1 MSEDTKTI
9 TETDLQS
16 SVEKD
21 GKKSNIILD
30 ATILTALMGCGR
42 LFDFRFN
49 HNLQSINGKSN
60 SLECGLIVHKFLE
73 VYNLS
78 LIKGTSR
85 NQAIGFGMTAAE
97 MYIHGCKDCTN
108 FTPYTQIGEG
118 DIAVVINKPKCNHQ
132 INEYEGLHNTP
143 SDDEGYKIGWKR
155 VLQTIEEYNEFYKN
169 DHWVPLEVEVV
180 KSKLIYED
188 DEIRVMWKAKL
199 DLVVD
204 TNQGIGPVDHKT
216 MKQNRMTTNLNN
228 QFSGQCIVMNTKRV
242 FINKIGF
249 QKTLPAAEKFSRAP
263 INYSNPRLI
272 EWQSRTV
279 PYWAKMLLMYSETGI
294 WPENYSNCDSKYGPC
309 AFKNVCESDPEMRE
323 EELKLNFIV
332 GQKWNPTSVESDE

>member
-1 MSEDTKTI
+1 MNEDTRTI
-9 TETDLQS
+9 TETDLKEA
-16 SVEKD
+16 VEKTAT
-21 GKKSNIILD
+21 KTNIILD
-30 ATILTALMGCGR
+30 ATILTCLMGCGR

-49 HNLQSINGKSN
+49 HNLQSISGKSN
-60 SLECGLIVHKFLE
+60 SLECGLIIHKFLE

-78 LIKGTSR
+78 IIKGLSR
-85 NQAIGFGMTAAE
+85 NQAIGYGMTSAE
-97 MYIHGCKDCTN
+97 MYIHGCKYCTN
-108 FTPYTQIGEG
+108 FTSTDEQT
-118 DIAVVINKPKCNHQ
+118 KPTCGHQ
-132 INEYEGLHNTP
+132 INEYEGVKNTP

-155 VLQTIEEYNEFYKN
+155 VLQTIEEYNEYYKN
-169 DHWVPLEVEVV
+169 DHWIPLEVEVV

-188 DEIRVMWKAKL
+188 DEIRVLWKAKL

-216 MKQNRMTTNLNN
+216 MKQNRLTTNLNN

-249 QKTLPAAEKFSRAP
+249 QKTLPPSEKFHRDP

-279 PYWAKMLLMYSETGI
+279 PFWAKMLQMYAESGH
-294 WPENYSNCDSKYGPC
+294 WPENYSNCESKYGPC
-309 AFKNVCESDPEMRE
+309 AFKSVCESDPEMRE
-323 EELKLNFIV
+323 EELKLQFLV
-332 GQKWNPTSVESDE
+332 GPKWNPTSVEEE